1 MEAAGTEQ
9 RLPWDHPNLYF
20 TVREPF
26 PSRTTSAGLVFGQIC
41 SRAPLKITSQM
52 PEDGVIFSDG
62 VESDFLEFN
71 SGVEATITL
80 GEKRGRLV
88 VPD

>member
-1 MEAAGTEQ
+1 
-9 RLPWDHPNLYF
+9 
-20 TVREPF
+20 
-26 PSRTTSAGLVFGQIC
+26 
-41 SRAPLKITSQM
+41 M

-88 VPD
+88 V